1 MSNRTEK
8 TLTAFRSGLNCSQS
22 VLTAFTEDLNVDN
35 SLALSLSCGFGA
47 GMGRLQ
53 GTCGAVTGAFMAIG
67 AYNCKKFT
75 ENKDRKEETYAMIQ
89 RFNDRFVSLNG
100 TTECRKLINC
110 DLSTEEGRIYAHD
123 HQLFEKVCGKCIT
136 DAVNILEDL
145 IEV

>member
-1 MSNRTEK
+1 MTNRAEN
-8 TLTAFRSGLNCSQS
+8 TLNAFRSGLNCAQS
-22 VLTAFTEDLNVDN
+22 VLSAYTEDLKVDN
-35 SLALSLSCGFGA
+35 GLALSLSCGFGA

-67 AYNCKKFT
+67 AYNCKKYS

-110 DLSTEEGRIYAHD
+110 DLSTEEGRKYAHD
-123 HQLFEKVCGKCIT
+123 HHLFEKVCEKCIT
-136 DAVNILEDL
+136 DSVGILDEMM
-145 IEV
+145 E

>member
-1 MSNRTEK
+1 MTNRVEK
-8 TLTAFRSGLNCSQS
+8 TLAAFRSGLNCSQS
-22 VLTAFTEDLNVDN
+22 VLTAFTEDLKVDN
-35 SLALSLSCGFGA
+35 NLALSLSCGFGA

-67 AYNCKKFT
+67 AYNCKKFS

-89 RFNDRFVSLNG
+89 KFNDRFVSLNG

-110 DLSTEEGRIYAHD
+110 DLSTNEGLMYAIENK
-123 HQLFEKVCGKCIT
+123 LFEKVCEKCIA
-136 DAVNILEDL
+136 DSINILEDF

>member
-1 MSNRTEK
+1 MSERIEK
-8 TLTAFRSGLNCSQS
+8 TLKAFRTGLNCSQS
-22 VLTAFTEDLNVDN
+22 VLTAFTDDLKVDN
-35 SLALSLSCGFGA
+35 SLALSISCGFGA

-67 AYNCKKFT
+67 VYNCKRFT
-75 ENKDRKEETYAMIQ
+75 DNKDRKEETYAMVQ

-110 DLSTEEGRIYAHD
+110 DLTTEAGRIYAHD
-123 HQLFEKVCGKCIT
+123 HQLFEKVCEKCIS
-136 DAVNILEDL
+136 DSVNILEDL

>member
-1 MSNRTEK
+1 MSERIEK
-8 TLTAFRSGLNCSQS
+8 TLKAFRTGLNCSQS

-35 SLALSLSCGFGA
+35 DLALSISCGFGA

-89 RFNDRFVSLNG
+89 KFNDRFVSLNG

-110 DLSTEEGRIYAHD
+110 DLNTKEGLIYAQE
-123 HQLFEKVCGKCIT
+123 HQLFGKVCEKCIA
-136 DAVNILEDL
+136 DSVNILEDF

>member
-1 MSNRTEK
+1 MSNRADR

-35 SLALSLSCGFGA
+35 NLALSLSCGFGA

-75 ENKDRKEETYAMIQ
+75 DNKQRKEETYAMVQ
-89 RFNDRFVSLNG
+89 KFNDRFVALNG
-100 TTECRKLINC
+100 ATECRKLINC
-110 DLSTEEGRIYAHD
+110 DLTTAEGRKYAHD
-123 HQLFEKVCGKCIT
+123 HQMFENVCEKCIA
-136 DAVNILEDL
+136 DSVNILEDF
-145 IEV
+145 IVV